1 MRISTAKVKIFN
13 MPRLHSRYVVA
24 RLVDGDLWYFGSFDA
39 DEMERANKCRREI
52 DGIIAEV
59 EDEE

>member
-1 MRISTAKVKIFN
+1 MLIMKATVKIHN
-13 MPRLHSRYVVA
+13 IPRDHGKYVVA
-24 RLVDGDLWYFGSFDA
+24 RLVNGDLWYFGSFDA